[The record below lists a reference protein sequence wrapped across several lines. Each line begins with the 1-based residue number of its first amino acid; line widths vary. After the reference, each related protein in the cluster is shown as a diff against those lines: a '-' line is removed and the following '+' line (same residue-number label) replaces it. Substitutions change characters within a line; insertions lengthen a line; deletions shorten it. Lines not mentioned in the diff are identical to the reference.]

1 MDNLECIID
10 IFVMSH
16 RDIIIGISK
25 AVLYIV
31 TYIF

>member
-1 MDNLECIID
+1 MNNLEYVID

-16 RDIIIGISK
+16 RDIILSVTK